1 MLARV
6 STIYGAN
13 LGFEIFT
20 KADFEGAGIDRNFGL
35 IINLLILRID
45 ISY

>member
-20 KADFEGAGIDRNFGL
+20 KEDFEGAGIDRKLGI
-35 IINLLILRID
+35 IINLLILRFD
-45 ISY
+45 LSW